1 MLILVLLGMY
11 FDAVVVF
18 VTSQTVLFRLALAIL
33 WIKLAFL
40 HSFRVIDH
48 CWADLTFTHQKLSV
62 QLHTCFKC
70 PWNIF
75 AVGEFN
81 FLTVI

>member
-1 MLILVLLGMY
+1 MFFYIFL
-11 FDAVVVF
+11 AVF
-18 VTSQTVLFRLALAIL
+18 VINFSVLFRLALAIL

-40 HSFRVIDH
+40 HSFRVIDY
-48 CWADLTFTHQKLSV
+48 CWADLTFADQKLSV

-81 FLTVI
+81 FPTVI